1 MSMCTC
7 LAIPNFIFAS
17 CIIHV
22 FGRVTSFERQRAS
35 NSLVIVT
42 RGVYTP
48 VPSLLQLRGGQGA
61 SEGVDISGAGVH
73 LRRVDA

>member
-1 MSMCTC
+1 
-7 LAIPNFIFAS
+7 
-17 CIIHV
+17 
-22 FGRVTSFERQRAS
+22 
-35 NSLVIVT
+35 VIVT